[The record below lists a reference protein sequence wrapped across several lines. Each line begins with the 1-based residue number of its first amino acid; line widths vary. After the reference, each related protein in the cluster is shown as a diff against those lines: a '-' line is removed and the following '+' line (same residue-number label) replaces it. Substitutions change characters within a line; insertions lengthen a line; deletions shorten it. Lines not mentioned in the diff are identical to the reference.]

1 MSGRSIHVWGVK
13 QNNLKNI
20 DVKIPLGSMTVVCG
34 PSGSGKSSLAFE
46 TLYAEGQRR
55 YIESLS
61 QYARQFL
68 NKAPKPDIEGI
79 ENIPPAIAIE
89 QKNYVKTSR
98 STVGTHTECIDYMRL
113 LYEKIGEPF
122 CPNCGSPIEQNSVT
136 DSTDKA
142 LKRFTGNRGY
152 VLAPV
157 GETSRVENGKKLAAL
172 LLKDGIQRI
181 MAKGKVIDL
190 TPETKLPKGDF
201 EIVIDRLSFNED
213 DRGRLAD
220 SIAQAYASS
229 VNLNTGFSGGKAKV
243 RTADG
248 DEMSVS
254 EENSCNKCG
263 FVMPQISSRMFN
275 FSNPMG
281 ACKTC
286 NGFGN
291 VLKIDEG
298 KVVPDPTRSISG
310 GAIEPF
316 TMPSAR
322 DDRKELMAFCRKA
335 KIDIEKPW
343 KDLPTKSR
351 KAIWEGTKDFF
362 GVEGLFEYLETKKY
376 KMHVRVFLAR
386 YKSPFECKT
395 CKGTRLRP
403 EAESVL
409 IKGKSITKMSE
420 LTVEK
425 LLKLLKEIELTAH
438 QKKVANEILA
448 QLIARLQFM
457 SDVGVEYLTID
468 RPTRTLSGGEYQ
480 RIQLA
485 NQLGM
490 VLSQTLYVLDEPT
503 VGLHPRDNDRLI
515 SILQKLNKL
524 GNTLLIVEHDAE
536 VIKSSSHLLELG
548 PGSGHLGGQIVF
560 QGETDKFLES
570 KTSITAPYILKQS
583 VWTPP
588 REIRPVDIKNYR
600 YVLELKGCSGHNLK
614 DIDVKLPLHRLVA
627 VTGVSGSGKSTLI
640 SQTLYPAI
648 ARNLGVEFLPGQPV
662 ESIKG
667 LDLVKNIVYIDQK
680 PISRSAR
687 SNPVTYLKAYSEIRD
702 LMAATDEAKLRNFG
716 PGHFSLNVDGGRCPA
731 CKGEGFETIDMMF
744 MDDVRLICD
753 VCDGKRFTKEVLEV
767 TYRSKNIDE
776 ILNMTV
782 TEAMGFFISSPA
794 VRQPLNVLRE
804 VGLDYIRLGQPTS
817 TLSGGESQRLKI
829 ARELNSSY
837 QKDTLY
843 ILDEPTTG
851 LHFREIELLMTVLNR
866 LIDAGGSVILIEH
879 NLDVIRLCDYVID
892 LGPEGGEKGGGLV
905 FAGTPEELSEHA
917 KSYTGKYL
925 RPFFKRT
932 GGPKPKPATNTR
944 SI

>member
-1 MSGRSIHVWGVK
+1 MKTIHVWGVK

-98 STVGTHTECIDYMRL
+98 STVGTHTEVIDYLRL
-113 LYEKIGEPF
+113 LYEKIGEAF
-122 CPNCGSPIEQNSVT
+122 CPNCKTPIEKNTVT

-142 LKRFTGNRGY
+142 LKTFNGKRGF
-152 VLAPV
+152 VLAPIL
-157 GETSRVENGKKLAAL
+157 ESARIEKNGKKLAAA
-172 LLKDGIQRI
+172 LLKDGVARI
-181 MAKGKVIDL
+181 MTKGQIIDL
-190 TPETKLPKGDF
+190 TPETKIPKGDF
-201 EIVIDRLSFNED
+201 YIVVDRLAFREE

-229 VNLNTGFSGGKAKV
+229 ITLNENMPGGRAKI
-243 RTADG
+243 RTAEG
-248 DEMSVS
+248 DEMAVS
-254 EENSCNKCG
+254 EENSCNNCG
-263 FVMPQISSRMFN
+263 YVMPQITSRIFN

-291 VLKIDEG
+291 LLVIDEN
-298 KVVPDPTRSISG
+298 KIIPDPTKSISG

-335 KIDIEKPW
+335 KIDVEKPW
-343 KDLPTKSR
+343 KDLPTKQR
-351 KAIWEGTKDFF
+351 KAIWDGTKDFF
-362 GVEGLFEYLETKKY
+362 GVAGLFEYLETKKY

-403 EAESVL
+403 EAESIL
-409 IKGKSITKMSE
+409 IKKLSITKMSG

-425 LLKLLKEIELTAH
+425 LLKLLREIELTAH
-438 QKKVANEILA
+438 QKKIASEILQ

-503 VGLHPRDNDRLI
+503 VGLHPRDSDRLI
-515 SILQKLNKL
+515 SILKKLNDL

-536 VIKSSSHLLELG
+536 VIRSSTHLLELG
-548 PGSGHLGGQIVF
+548 PGSGHLGGQIIF
-560 QGETDKFLES
+560 EGKTGEFLED
-570 KTSITAPYILKQS
+570 KKSITAPYILKQN
-583 VWTPP
+583 VWVPP
-588 REIRPVDIKNYR
+588 REVRPVDIKNYR
-600 YVLELKGCSGHNLK
+600 YVLSLKGCSGHNLK
-614 DIDVKLPLHRLVA
+614 DVDVTVPLHRLVA
-627 VTGVSGSGKSTLI
+627 ITGVSGSGKSTLI

-648 ARNLGVEFLPGQPV
+648 ARNLGVEFTVGQPF
-662 ESIKG
+662 EKIQG
-667 LDLVKNIVYIDQK
+667 LEHVKNIVYIDQR

-702 LMAATDEAKLRNFG
+702 LMAGTEEAKIRNFG

-753 VCDGKRFTKEVLEV
+753 VCDGKRFTKEVLDV
-767 TYRSKNIDE
+767 HYRGKNIDE

-782 TEAMGFFISSPA
+782 AEAMGFFVSSPA

-879 NLDVIRLCDYVID
+879 NLDVIRSCDYVID
-892 LGPEGGEKGGGLV
+892 LGPEGGEKGGQLV
-905 FAGTPEELSEHA
+905 FAGTPEELSENS
-917 KSYTGKYL
+917 KSHTGKYL
-925 RPFFKRT
+925 RPFFNK
-932 GGPKPKPATNTR
+932 KSVVKSKPANNTR

>member
-1 MSGRSIHVWGVK
+1 VISKDIHVWGVK

-20 DVKIPLGSMTVVCG
+20 DVKVPLGSMTVVCG

-98 STVGTHTECIDYMRL
+98 STVGTHTEVIDYLRL
-113 LYEKIGEPF
+113 LFEKIGEPM
-122 CPNCGSPIEQNSVT
+122 CPDCGNPIEKNSVT
-136 DSTDKA
+136 DSTEKA
-142 LKRFTGNRGY
+142 LAKFNGKRGF

-157 GETSRVENGKKLAAL
+157 TEAGRIETGKKLLQA
-172 LLKDGIQRI
+172 LLKDGVQRI
-181 MAKGKVIDL
+181 LVKKEVLDL
-190 TPETKLPKGDF
+190 TPESKIPKGDF
-201 EIVIDRLSFNED
+201 DIVIDRLAFREE
-213 DRGRLAD
+213 DRGRMAD
-220 SIAQAYASS
+220 SIAQAYSS
-229 VNLNTGFSGGKAKV
+229 SMNLNKNFTGGKARI
-243 RTADG
+243 RTSEG
-248 DEMSVS
+248 EEMAVS
-254 EENSCNKCG
+254 EENSCNNCG
-263 FVMPQISSRMFN
+263 FVMPQITSRIFN

-281 ACKTC
+281 ACRTC

-291 VLKIDEG
+291 ELKISEE
-298 KVVPDPTRSISG
+298 KIIPDPTKSISE

-316 TMPSAR
+316 TMPSAS
-322 DDRKELMAFCRKA
+322 DDRKELMSYCRKA
-335 KIDIEKPW
+335 KIPLDKPW
-343 KDLPTKSR
+343 KDLPAKQQ
-351 KAIWEGTKDFF
+351 KAIWEGTKEFF
-362 GVEGLFEYLETKKY
+362 GVRGLFEYLETKKY
-376 KMHVRVFLAR
+376 KMHVRVFLSR
-386 YKSPFECKT
+386 YKSPVTCVT

-403 EAESVL
+403 EAEAVL
-409 IKGKSITKMSE
+409 IKGKSITQFSKMTIE
-420 LTVEK
+420 RLLI
-425 LLKLLKEIELTAH
+425 LLKTIELTKT
-438 QKKVANEILA
+438 QKKISEEILV
-448 QLIARLQFM
+448 QVIARLQFM

-515 SILQKLNKL
+515 AILKKLNDL

-536 VIKSSSHLLELG
+536 VIKSSTHLLEIG
-548 PGSGHLGGQIVF
+548 PGSGHLGGEIVYAGPTSEF
-560 QGETDKFLES
+560 FDS
-570 KTSITAPYILKQS
+570 KTSNTAPYILKQNLGLVS
-583 VWTPP
+583 TG
-588 REIRPVDIKNYR
+588 RPVDIKNYR
-600 YVLELKGCSGHNLK
+600 YVIDMKGCIGHNLK
-614 DIDVKLPLHRLVA
+614 DVDVRVPLHRLVA
-627 VTGVSGSGKSTLI
+627 ITGVSGSGKSTLI

-648 ARNLGVEFLPGQPV
+648 ARNLGVEFTPGQPFG
-662 ESIKG
+662 SIKG
-667 LDLVKNIVYIDQK
+667 LEFVKNIVYIDQK

-702 LMAATDEAKLRNFG
+702 LMASTEEAKLRNFG
-716 PGHFSLNVDGGRCPA
+716 PGHFSTNVDGGRCPA
-731 CKGEGFETIDMMF
+731 CKGEGFEIIDMMF

-753 VCDGKRFTKEVLEV
+753 VCDGKRFTKEILDV
-767 TYRSKNIDE
+767 TYKGKNIDE

-782 TEAMGFFISSPA
+782 NEAMGFFMASPA

-829 ARELNSSY
+829 AKELNSSY
-837 QKDTLY
+837 QKETLY

-851 LHFREIELLMTVLNR
+851 LHFKEIELLMRVLNR

-879 NLDVIRLCDYVID
+879 NLEVIRACDYVID
-892 LGPEGGEKGGGLV
+892 LGPEGGEKGGQLV
-905 FAGTPEELSEHA
+905 FAGTPDELADCA
-917 KSYTGKYL
+917 KSHTGRYL
-925 RPFFKRT
+925 RPLLKKAPL
-932 GGPKPKPATNTR
+932 GKSGSVIPTR